1 MASNVTAVMQQASLE
16 MFSFISMML
25 GLKAQLSKDRRT
37 DLHTGRLAG
46 RQFIGSGEA
55 DAQDRC
61 LRRAGG
67 DRPDHRRAVRAVA
80 MGLNALNRAGLAQRG
95 DRCCVIAKLAE
106 HEIGMLAERRR
117 TAENFARSL

>member
-46 RQFIGSGEA
+46 RQFIGNGEA

-67 DRPDHRRAVRAVA
+67 DRPDHRRAVRAITRLA
-80 MGLNALNRAGLAQRG
+80 LKSLNRTGLAQRG

-117 TAENFARSL
+117 TAENFARG